1 MDTISSKDKSEG
13 NLSFLGKKTKINEK
27 KIIKKNSKKLTK
39 ILTNETLF
47 ESSTEQSFDNQ
58 INLLEGPSTLLKIP
72 SLDEVKIPS
81 FLNDITKY
89 DKINKKIKSYYK
101 TKKELNSPEMAK
113 LYLIDIK
120 RLYEERKKI

>member
-1 MDTISSKDKSEG
+1 MDTISSKEKSEG
-13 NLSFLGKKTKINEK
+13 KLCFLGKKMKINEK
-27 KIIKKNSKKLTK
+27 KLIKKSSKKLTK
-39 ILTNETLF
+39 ISTNETLF

-58 INLLEGPSTLLKIP
+58 INLLENPSTLLKIP

-101 TKKELNSPEMAK
+101 AKKELNSPEMAK